1 MESEKPIVYQ
11 ITVSG
16 ELDPGWS
23 DWLGALSVQSQ
34 TTPAGQCL
42 TLLTGPIPDQ
52 AALRGILTQIWD
64 LNLEVIALKRNAR

>member
-1 MESEKPIVYQ
+1 MGSEKPIVYQ

-23 DWLGALSVQSQ
+23 DWLGALSVQSM
-34 TTPAGQCL
+34 TTPEGQRL
-42 TLLTGPIPDQ
+42 TLLSGSVPDQ

-64 LNLEVIALKRNAR
+64 LNLEVIALTRIAC